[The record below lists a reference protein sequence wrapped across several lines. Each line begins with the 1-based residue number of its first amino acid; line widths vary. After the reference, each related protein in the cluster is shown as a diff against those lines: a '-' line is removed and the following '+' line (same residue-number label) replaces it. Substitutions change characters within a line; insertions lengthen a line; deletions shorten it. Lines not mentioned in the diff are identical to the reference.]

1 MSSLL
6 KEAIV
11 DAHALKEA
19 ALKNAESAII
29 AKYSSEVTETID
41 KLLEQDEMD
50 LELGG
55 PLSGEEM
62 GDPGMG
68 EDPMV
73 ATDDGGPVEEV
84 TEPGDIPLAAA
95 DGLSKEVGVHLENAP
110 TEGEEIE
117 FNVNLGALQEA
128 IEELKQELDEAE
140 EIEITEEDL
149 VALLEQPQDPGSFAG
164 EEAEEDGGE
173 GSFAGEEAEEDGGE
187 GGPALAGSA
196 AAKASDVEAMKTLGE
211 QPEDSERLPEESLRD
226 WMQRLIGVPMEAGE
240 TLVDYLHRTHDAAA
254 EQEAMAQKR
263 AEDPN
268 APSGWEGVTADDV
281 RGQWDN
287 VDEDISEELIDAVM
301 ERLTVDMGAT
311 LSGWA
316 GRSSEDIK
324 WELTKALA
332 HRRSTDFEEEL
343 EDLKKAHDELV
354 FENNQLKERNTKYEQ
369 ALTHLQENLQDI
381 NLSNARLLYTNRVLR
396 NTSLNE
402 RQKEKIV
409 EAISN
414 AGSVTEAKTIH
425 DTLQSTMESKQVKRG
440 PQSLSEA
447 INRRPS
453 VLRATR
459 QESNPADPFSERMKK
474 LAGIK

>member
-29 AKYSSEVTETID
+29 AKYSSEVKETID

-73 ATDDGGPVEEV
+73 AMDDAGTVEEV
-84 TEPGDIPLAAA
+84 TDPGDIPLAAA
-95 DGLSKEVGVHLENAP
+95 DGLSKEVGMHLENAP

-149 VALLEQPQDPGSFAG
+149 IALLEQPQDPGSFAG
-164 EEAEEDGGE
+164 EEEGVRDIEDAWE
-173 GSFAGEEAEEDGGE
+173 DFKEAHMDNREIENDE
-187 GGPALAGSA
+187 LYDFVNNLTP
-196 AAKASDVEAMKTLGE
+196 E
-211 QPEDSERLPEESLRD
+211 QHNYIDQDIERENIRVVDQFSESVTE
-226 WMQRLIGVPMEAGE
+226 
-240 TLVDYLHRTHDAAA
+240 
-254 EQEAMAQKR
+254 EQEI
-263 AEDPN
+263 
-268 APSGWEGVTADDV
+268 
-281 RGQWDN
+281 
-287 VDEDISEELIDAVM
+287 DISEELIDAVM

-332 HRRSTDFEEEL
+332 HRRGTDFEEDL

-354 FENNQLKERNTKYEQ
+354 FENSQLKERNTKYEQ
-369 ALTHLQENLQDI
+369 ALTQLQENLQDI

-414 AGSVTEAKTIH
+414 AGSVMEAKTIH

-459 QESNPADPFSERMKK
+459 KESNPVDPFSDRMKK